1 MKFDIC
7 LFFETASRKFKFY

>member
-7 LFFETASRKFKFY
+7 